1 MNNQIKCSR
10 LAHMWCHILMCVCA
24 SLKVPSITGIEH
36 NHRLGHTFALIII
49 NDWVRWKCARQL
61 RGKTIDFWLP
71 LAASAYI
78 DMFVMVW
85 EMAKVWARALCFADA
100 NDIDWAAYSWLCI
113 YIYSLDRDPFGLWAP
128 RSRHPTRTHI
138 LSARMNISTCVLL
151 YHHYFFFQWE
161 IIKWVPFVWIAR
173 CHQHGLYK
181 WTFDCTAEWG
191 EIAPTRRVTRFT

>member
-49 NDWVRWKCARQL
+49 NDWVRWKCAPQM

-100 NDIDWAAYSWLCI
+100 NDIVWAAYSWLCI
-113 YIYSLDRDPFGLWAP
+113 YIYSLNRDPFGLWAP
-128 RSRHPTRTHI
+128 RSSIQRAHI
-138 LSARMNISTCVLL
+138 YSRLEWIYRRAFCYITII
-151 YHHYFFFQWE
+151 FFSMRNNKVGSIWLDRAM
-161 IIKWVPFVWIAR
+161 P
-173 CHQHGLYK
+173 
-181 WTFDCTAEWG
+181 
-191 EIAPTRRVTRFT
+191 